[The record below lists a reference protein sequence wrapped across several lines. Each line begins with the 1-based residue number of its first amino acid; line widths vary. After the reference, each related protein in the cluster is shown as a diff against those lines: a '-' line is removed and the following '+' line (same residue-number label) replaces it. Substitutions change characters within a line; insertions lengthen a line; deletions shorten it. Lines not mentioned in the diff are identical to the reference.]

1 MNPQNQRETPKVT
14 SATNATNPAN
24 PSTTSTSKP
33 RAHHKNTVFFSYNF
47 YRQTIS
53 ERGLPY
59 VYQSRNLAIFKGI
72 FQGIALVLLLPAA
85 SALAKARPVWGL
97 GITGWL
103 VVFAVIAVVGAVL
116 DYVMSMKVFYAALDF
131 VQSVHRII
139 GDKIARIPL
148 GWFKPGTAGRFSRLV
163 SSEMM
168 QMGEVMAHQLWQ
180 MGTAVGS
187 LLTILIGAF
196 FWDWRLGVTLLVAI
210 PAYAGLLRVS
220 QFCKQRGD
228 NLAKPAEV
236 ELANRLVEFATC
248 QGTLRAAGVGAGFE
262 PLQRAVA
269 ENERM
274 GRKNLWWSLLGMLI
288 SGAFAQIVLVL
299 MIVIAGWL
307 AIGGQMGPI
316 EAIAFIGI
324 SLRFVSF
331 IEDIG
336 QSVVGIEDRRHLL
349 DETQEIL
356 EAPELPEPAGSGVSV
371 AELSVSVGASSV
383 SPEAAGNNPVSGS
396 SGSAGSSGVHEGT
409 TGAANA
415 TPQPAEPA
423 SAVPPS
429 EAKEAAT
436 RPGVTA
442 PTPAGAGQSVA
453 PAIELQ
459 DVTFG
464 YDADKPVLRDVNF
477 TVPTGTMCA
486 LVGPSGSG
494 KTTISRLIAR
504 FWDVDHGKVIV
515 GGRDVRQQTISH
527 LMNQLSLVF
536 QDVYLFDDTLEANI
550 LVGNPQATHEQVEAA
565 AHLAG
570 VTEIV
575 NRLPQGYD
583 TPVGE
588 GGRALSGGERQRVSV
603 ARALLK
609 QAPIVLLDEA
619 TSALDAEN
627 EANIVAAMDEL
638 RRHATLLVIAHKME
652 TIAGADQVVVLGEDG
667 RVEAVGTHAEMLA
680 RPGTY
685 QRYWQQREEAA
696 GWRLV

>member
-1 MNPQNQRETPKVT
+1 MNPQTVAK
-14 SATNATNPAN
+14 A
-24 PSTTSTSKP
+24 STTSTTKT
-33 RAHHKNTVFFSYNF
+33 RVQRKNTVFFSYNF

-85 SALAKARPVWGL
+85 SSLAKAQPVWGL

-187 LLTILIGAF
+187 LLTILLGAF
-196 FWDWRLGVTLLVAI
+196 FWDWRLGLTLLVAI

-220 QFCKQRGD
+220 QFCKHRGD
-228 NLAKPAEV
+228 KLAKPAEV

-248 QGTLRAAGVGAGFE
+248 QGTLRAAGVGASFE
-262 PLQRAVA
+262 PLQQAVA

-274 GRKNLWWSLLGMLI
+274 GRKNLWWSLLGMMI
-288 SGAFAQIVLVL
+288 SGAFAQIVLVA

-356 EAPELPEPAGSGVSV
+356 EAPELPEPAAESSDSV
-371 AELSVSVGASSV
+371 AGLSASVSAGSV
-383 SPEAAGNNPVSGS
+383 SPEAAGNKPVSGS
-396 SGSAGSSGVHEGT
+396 VGVHEAPADMASQTGKTAQVEEPVAPRATATTSTTAASGT
-409 TGAANA
+409 TA
-415 TPQPAEPA
+415 TK
-423 SAVPPS
+423 SAPS
-429 EAKEAAT
+429 I
-436 RPGVTA
+436 A
-442 PTPAGAGQSVA
+442 PTAAPTA

-464 YDADKPVLRDVNF
+464 YDADKPVLQDVSF
-477 TVPTGTMCA
+477 SVPAGSMCA

-504 FWDVDHGKVIV
+504 FWDVNRGKVLV
-515 GGRDVRQQTISH
+515 GGVDVRQQSISH

-550 LVGNPQATHEQVEAA
+550 LVGNPGATHEQVERAA
-565 AHLAG
+565 RLAG
-570 VTEIV
+570 VSEIV
-575 NRLPQGYD
+575 QRLPQGYQ

-652 TIAGADQVVVLGEDG
+652 TIAGADQVVVLGENG
-667 RVEAVGTHAEMLA
+667 RVEAVGTHAELLA

-685 QRYWQQREEAA
+685 QRYWKQREEAS